1 MANTGP
7 LIPVLLL
14 GLFLLAVLASCT
26 VVLLALRWRRKQ
38 LAASQPLSRDF
49 KDLHASFVP
58 HQLIKR
64 PTIWLVVRS
73 RNVHAVQTALGLN
86 NAQPCTWLEGLT
98 GEEKLFIAPPVKGWV
113 LIVGSGLPDP
123 ADDVD
128 ACFRFL
134 TGLSHKLGQVQF
146 FVANRVLGDH
156 AWVGIEAGR
165 VVRGYA
171 WAGKTLWNQGAATR
185 TETDLGLKCFQY
197 FESPDHVF
205 GLSDL
210 VLSNVEKVAQ
220 LAARWSIDPGSVDE
234 TLFEHAY
241 GIAGEPP
248 RLY

>member
-7 LIPVLLL
+7 LIPALLL
-14 GLFLLAVLASCT
+14 GLFLIAVLGSCT

-38 LAASQPLSRDF
+38 LAASQPLSHAF

-58 HQLIKR
+58 HLIKR
-64 PTIWLVVRS
+64 PTAWLVVRS
-73 RNVHAVQTALGLN
+73 RSVHTVQSALGLN

-123 ADDVD
+123 VDDVD

-156 AWVGIEAGR
+156 AWVGVEGGR

-171 WAGKTLWNQGAATR
+171 WAGKTLWNQGAETR
-185 TETDLGLKCFQY
+185 TEKDLGLKCFQY
-197 FESPDHVF
+197 FESPDHLF
-205 GLSDL
+205 GLSDI

>member
-1 MANTGP
+1 MVNTGP

-14 GLFLLAVLASCT
+14 GLFLIAVMGCCT
-26 VVLLALRWRRKQ
+26 VVLLGLRWRRKQ
-38 LAASQPLSRDF
+38 LAASQPLSRPF

-58 HQLIKR
+58 HLIKR
-64 PTIWLVVRS
+64 PTSWLAVRCRS
-73 RNVHAVQTALGLN
+73 VHAVQSALNLN
-86 NAQPCTWLEGLT
+86 NVQPCTWLEGLT
-98 GEEKLFIAPPVKGWV
+98 GDEKLFIAPPVKGWV

-123 ADDVD
+123 TEDVD

-156 AWVGIEAGR
+156 AWVRIEGGR

-171 WAGKTLWNQGAATR
+171 WAGKTIWNQGAPTR
-185 TETDLGLKCFQY
+185 IEMDLAMKCFQY
-197 FESPDHVF
+197 LESPDQVF
-205 GLSDL
+205 GLSD
-210 VLSNVEKVAQ
+210 VVISNVEKVAQ